1 MANPKMSQQWGEY
14 MSLLANE
21 GLPSSCNPDFG
32 TGTSNSDFGAGT
44 SNVDFGAGTSNYGAD
59 DYYPSMVAV
68 TSGLENIAIYHSEPS
83 QSQIHVSENFTP
95 HQDAAVDPIL
105 DTFGNLSDASSE
117 PDEVDYPIPPEDGPN
132 DVDINIM
139 AENFAQA
146 DSIDVPTM
154 KYAKFY
160 NKNEGKLDVGMLFKN
175 KVELIEAVKDH
186 SIRHARREYYVT
198 ESSKTKW
205 KVVCLHSTPGQ
216 VKQNPSYGIK
226 YVIQTVKDHTGYDIP
241 YQKAW
246 YSLKMAREIVYG
258 MWESS
263 VQMLPKYMGAL
274 KKYNPGTIVEWEHKA
289 FQPSTGAHV
298 IGYVFWAFAPYIEG
312 FQFCRNVISVDGT
325 HLYTK
330 YRHKMLIAAAMDGNQ
345 QVLPLAFAIVDDE
358 STSSWKWFLT
368 LLSRHVIRGRRGVCL
383 ISDRH
388 PGIIKAVREGS
399 DFVSPHGAHRY
410 CLRHVCSNFNTHYKN
425 VILKDL
431 CWRAGSEYQIRK
443 FNRIMEEIKS
453 QNIAAFEF
461 LDKINKEKWTAS
473 HDGGWRTGILTTN
486 MSECINGVL
495 KGARRLP
502 LTAIVEI
509 TLVRTVNYFVT
520 RERRSHAM
528 VANGQLWTDFAYKM
542 FNQWHQKSIDH
553 TVTKYNHRQQ
563 SASVVTKRQSGF
575 EINTHVVKITN
586 RECSCGKWTQFG
598 IPCSHAQKVCAAYNI
613 NAASMVKN
621 YYDVQAY
628 KNTYSKAFQPL
639 YPEDYW
645 DAPEFRL
652 VHDTTIRIST
662 RPGQNQ
668 TSRIHNEMDWRQT
681 RERQQAQ

>member
-1 MANPKMSQQWGEY
+1 MQAAERAACKQPRK
-14 MSLLANE
+14 AA
-21 GLPSSCNPDFG
+21 CNPDFG
-32 TGTSNSDFGAGT
+32 TGTSNPDFGAGT

-68 TSGLENIAIYHSEPS
+68 TSGLQNIAIYHSEPS

-139 AENFAQA
+139 AENFAQGMSSSPEPVQTNRTTPQSFYRSMPFFDQTFPEIPA
-146 DSIDVPTM
+146 DSIDVPIM

-160 NKNEGKLDVGMLFKN
+160 NKNKGKLDVGMLFKN

-216 VKQNPSYGIK
+216 VQQNPSYGIK
-226 YVIQTVKDHTGYDIP
+226 HVIQTVKDHTGYDIP

-258 MWESS
+258 TWESS
-263 VQMLPKYMGAL
+263 VQKLPKYMGAL
-274 KKYNPGTIVEWEHKA
+274 KKYNPGTIVEWEHKV

-298 IGYVFWAFAPYIEG
+298 IGYVFWAFAPCIEG

-345 QVLPLAFAIVDDE
+345 Q
-358 STSSWKWFLT
+358 
-368 LLSRHVIRGRRGVCL
+368 
-383 ISDRH
+383 
-388 PGIIKAVREGS
+388 
-399 DFVSPHGAHRY
+399 
-410 CLRHVCSNFNTHYKN
+410 
-425 VILKDL
+425 DL

-453 QNIAAFEF
+453 QNVAAFEF
-461 LDKINKEKWTAS
+461 LDKINKKKWTAS

-509 TLVRTVNYFVT
+509 TLARTVNYFVT

-575 EINTHVVKITN
+575 GLNTHVVKITN

-621 YYDVQAY
+621 YMMF
-628 KNTYSKAFQPL
+628 KLT
-639 YPEDYW
+639 
-645 DAPEFRL
+645 
-652 VHDTTIRIST
+652 
-662 RPGQNQ
+662 
-668 TSRIHNEMDWRQT
+668 RIHILRLFNHCIRKIIGMPRNFGWSMIRLFVSLHVQVEIKHHVFIT
-681 RERQQAQ
+681 RWIGGKRVKGSKLNKEKILQDNKSIGVGLYTIIVFLHF

>member
-1 MANPKMSQQWGEY
+1 MAGFLFLEVYVETQQIQPEATPQNYQQSGYMANPKMSQQWGEY

-21 GLPSSCNPDFG
+21 GLPSSLIPIL
-32 TGTSNSDFGAGT
+32 
-44 SNVDFGAGTSNYGAD
+44 VQVLLI
-59 DYYPSMVAV
+59 PILVQVLLMPILV
-68 TSGLENIAIYHSEPS
+68 
-83 QSQIHVSENFTP
+83 
-95 HQDAAVDPIL
+95 QDAAVDPIL

-139 AENFAQA
+139 AENFAQRMSSTPESVQTNRTTPQSFYRSMPFFDQTFPEIPA
-146 DSIDVPTM
+146 DDVPSM

-160 NKNEGKLDVGMLFKN
+160 NKNEDKLDVGMLLKN

-226 YVIQTVKDHTGYDIP
+226 HVIQTVKDHTGYDIP

-258 MWESS
+258 TWESS
-263 VQMLPKYMGAL
+263 VQKLPKYMGAL
-274 KKYNPGTIVEWEHKA
+274 KKYNPGTIVEWEHKT

-298 IGYVFWAFAPYIEG
+298 IGYVFWAFAPCIEG

-345 QVLPLAFAIVDDE
+345 QVLALAFAIVDDE

-388 PGIIKAVREGS
+388 PGIIKAVHEGS

-410 CLRHVCSNFNTHYKN
+410 FLRHVCFNFNTHYKN
-425 VILKDL
+425 MILKGL
-431 CWRAGSEYQIRK
+431 CWRAGSEYQIKK

-461 LDKINKEKWTAS
+461 LNKINKEKWTAS

-495 KGARRLP
+495 KGARS
-502 LTAIVEI
+502 
-509 TLVRTVNYFVT
+509 
-520 RERRSHAM
+520 RR
-528 VANGQLWTDFAYKM
+528 
-542 FNQWHQKSIDH
+542 
-553 TVTKYNHRQQ
+553 
-563 SASVVTKRQSGF
+563 
-575 EINTHVVKITN
+575 
-586 RECSCGKWTQFG
+586 
-598 IPCSHAQKVCAAYNI
+598 
-613 NAASMVKN
+613 
-621 YYDVQAY
+621 
-628 KNTYSKAFQPL
+628 
-639 YPEDYW
+639 
-645 DAPEFRL
+645 
-652 VHDTTIRIST
+652 
-662 RPGQNQ
+662 
-668 TSRIHNEMDWRQT
+668 
-681 RERQQAQ
+681 

>member
-1 MANPKMSQQWGEY
+1 MENPEMSQQWGEY

-32 TGTSNSDFGAGT
+32 TG
-44 SNVDFGAGTSNYGAD
+44 
-59 DYYPSMVAV
+59 
-68 TSGLENIAIYHSEPS
+68 LQNIAIYHSEPS

-139 AENFAQA
+139 AENFAQ
-146 DSIDVPTM
+146 
-154 KYAKFY
+154 
-160 NKNEGKLDVGMLFKN
+160 
-175 KVELIEAVKDH
+175 
-186 SIRHARREYYVT
+186 
-198 ESSKTKW
+198 
-205 KVVCLHSTPGQ
+205 GQ

-226 YVIQTVKDHTGYDIP
+226 HVIQTVKDHTGYDIP

-258 MWESS
+258 TWESS
-263 VQMLPKYMGAL
+263 VQKLPKYMGAL

-298 IGYVFWAFAPYIEG
+298 IGYVFWAFAPCIEG

-453 QNIAAFEF
+453 QNVAAFEF

-509 TLVRTVNYFVT
+509 TLARTVNYFVT

-575 EINTHVVKITN
+575 GLNTHVVKITN

-662 RPGQNQ
+662 RPGRNQ

-681 RERQQAQ
+681 RERQQAQQRENSSRQ

>member
-1 MANPKMSQQWGEY
+1 M
-14 MSLLANE
+14 
-21 GLPSSCNPDFG
+21 
-32 TGTSNSDFGAGT
+32 
-44 SNVDFGAGTSNYGAD
+44 
-59 DYYPSMVAV
+59 
-68 TSGLENIAIYHSEPS
+68 H
-83 QSQIHVSENFTP
+83 H
-95 HQDAAVDPIL
+95 
-105 DTFGNLSDASSE
+105 
-117 PDEVDYPIPPEDGPN
+117 
-132 DVDINIM
+132 
-139 AENFAQA
+139 
-146 DSIDVPTM
+146 
-154 KYAKFY
+154 
-160 NKNEGKLDVGMLFKN
+160 
-175 KVELIEAVKDH
+175 
-186 SIRHARREYYVT
+186 
-198 ESSKTKW
+198 
-205 KVVCLHSTPGQ
+205 
-216 VKQNPSYGIK
+216 
-226 YVIQTVKDHTGYDIP
+226 QTVKDHTGYDIP

-258 MWESS
+258 TWESS
-263 VQMLPKYMGAL
+263 VQKLPKYMGAL

-298 IGYVFWAFAPYIEG
+298 IGYVFWAFAPCIKG

-330 YRHKMLIAAAMDGNQ
+330 YRHKMLIAAAMDENQ

-368 LLSRHVIRGRRGVCL
+368 LLSRH
-383 ISDRH
+383 
-388 PGIIKAVREGS
+388 
-399 DFVSPHGAHRY
+399 
-410 CLRHVCSNFNTHYKN
+410 
-425 VILKDL
+425 
-431 CWRAGSEYQIRK
+431 EYQIRK

-495 KGARRLP
+495 KGARHLP

-528 VANGQLWTDFAYKM
+528 VANGQLWTDFAYK

-563 SASVVTKRQSGF
+563 SASVVTKRQLGF
-575 EINTHVVKITN
+575 GLNTHVVKITN

-613 NAASMVKN
+613 NAASLVKN

-639 YPEDYW
+639 YPENYW
-645 DAPEFRL
+645 DAPEFWL

-662 RPGQNQ
+662 RPDRNQ

-681 RERQQAQ
+681 RERQQAQQRENSSRQ

>member
-1 MANPKMSQQWGEY
+1 MANPKMSQQWSEY

-32 TGTSNSDFGAGT
+32 IGTSNLDFGAGT

-68 TSGLENIAIYHSEPS
+68 TAGLENIAIYHLEHS

-95 HQDAAVDPIL
+95 HQDATVDPIL

-117 PDEVDYPIPPEDGPN
+117 PDEVDYPIPPEDGPD

-139 AENFAQA
+139 AENFAQGMSSSPEPVQTNRTTPQSFYRSMPFFDQIFPEIPA

-226 YVIQTVKDHTGYDIP
+226 YVIQTVKDHTG
-241 YQKAW
+241 
-246 YSLKMAREIVYG
+246 
-258 MWESS
+258 
-263 VQMLPKYMGAL
+263 
-274 KKYNPGTIVEWEHKA
+274 
-289 FQPSTGAHV
+289 
-298 IGYVFWAFAPYIEG
+298 
-312 FQFCRNVISVDGT
+312 
-325 HLYTK
+325 
-330 YRHKMLIAAAMDGNQ
+330 
-345 QVLPLAFAIVDDE
+345 
-358 STSSWKWFLT
+358 
-368 LLSRHVIRGRRGVCL
+368 HVIRGRRGVCL

-528 VANGQLWTDFAYKM
+528 VANGQLWTDFAYNM

-575 EINTHVVKITN
+575 GLNTHVVKITN
-586 RECSCGKWTQFG
+586 RECSCSKWTQFG

-613 NAASMVKN
+613 NATSIVKD

-652 VHDTTIRIST
+652 VHNTTIRISI
-662 RPGQNQ
+662 RPGRNQ

-681 RERQQAQ
+681 RERQQAQQRENFSRQ

>member
-1 MANPKMSQQWGEY
+1 MENPEMSQQWGEY

-32 TGTSNSDFGAGT
+32 TGTSNPNFGAGT
-44 SNVDFGAGTSNYGAD
+44 SNVDFGA
-59 DYYPSMVAV
+59 
-68 TSGLENIAIYHSEPS
+68 EPS

-139 AENFAQA
+139 AENFAQGMSSSPEPVQTNRTTPQSFYRSMPFFDQTFPEIPA

-226 YVIQTVKDHTGYDIP
+226 HVIQTVKDHTGYDIP

-258 MWESS
+258 TWESS
-263 VQMLPKYMGAL
+263 VQKLPKYMGAL

-298 IGYVFWAFAPYIEG
+298 IGYVFWAFAPCIEG

-453 QNIAAFEF
+453 QNVAA
-461 LDKINKEKWTAS
+461 LNSWT
-473 HDGGWRTGILTTN
+473 RLTR
-486 MSECINGVL
+486 
-495 KGARRLP
+495 K
-502 LTAIVEI
+502 
-509 TLVRTVNYFVT
+509 
-520 RERRSHAM
+520 
-528 VANGQLWTDFAYKM
+528 NGQLLMMVD
-542 FNQWHQKSIDH
+542 
-553 TVTKYNHRQQ
+553 
-563 SASVVTKRQSGF
+563 G
-575 EINTHVVKITN
+575 
-586 RECSCGKWTQFG
+586 
-598 IPCSHAQKVCAAYNI
+598 AQ
-613 NAASMVKN
+613 
-621 YYDVQAY
+621 
-628 KNTYSKAFQPL
+628 
-639 YPEDYW
+639 
-645 DAPEFRL
+645 EF
-652 VHDTTIRIST
+652 
-662 RPGQNQ
+662 
-668 TSRIHNEMDWRQT
+668 
-681 RERQQAQ
+681 

>member
-1 MANPKMSQQWGEY
+1 
-14 MSLLANE
+14 
-21 GLPSSCNPDFG
+21 
-32 TGTSNSDFGAGT
+32 
-44 SNVDFGAGTSNYGAD
+44 
-59 DYYPSMVAV
+59 
-68 TSGLENIAIYHSEPS
+68 
-83 QSQIHVSENFTP
+83 
-95 HQDAAVDPIL
+95 
-105 DTFGNLSDASSE
+105 
-117 PDEVDYPIPPEDGPN
+117 
-132 DVDINIM
+132 
-139 AENFAQA
+139 
-146 DSIDVPTM
+146 
-154 KYAKFY
+154 
-160 NKNEGKLDVGMLFKN
+160 
-175 KVELIEAVKDH
+175 
-186 SIRHARREYYVT
+186 
-198 ESSKTKW
+198 
-205 KVVCLHSTPGQ
+205 
-216 VKQNPSYGIK
+216 
-226 YVIQTVKDHTGYDIP
+226 
-241 YQKAW
+241 
-246 YSLKMAREIVYG
+246 MAREIVYG
-258 MWESS
+258 TWESS
-263 VQMLPKYMGAL
+263 VQKLPKYMGAL

-298 IGYVFWAFAPYIEG
+298 IGYVFWAFAPCIEG

-453 QNIAAFEF
+453 QNVAAFEF

-509 TLVRTVNYFVT
+509 TLARTVNYFVT

-575 EINTHVVKITN
+575 GLNTHVVKITN
-586 RECSCGKWTQFG
+586 RECSCG
-598 IPCSHAQKVCAAYNI
+598 
-613 NAASMVKN
+613 
-621 YYDVQAY
+621 
-628 KNTYSKAFQPL
+628 
-639 YPEDYW
+639 
-645 DAPEFRL
+645 R
-652 VHDTTIRIST
+652 
-662 RPGQNQ
+662 NQ

-681 RERQQAQ
+681 RERQQAQQRENSSRQ

>member
-1 MANPKMSQQWGEY
+1 MSQQWGEY

-32 TGTSNSDFGAGT
+32 TGTSNPDFGAGT

-139 AENFAQA
+139 AENFAQGMSSSPEPVQTNRTTPQSFYRSMPFF
-146 DSIDVPTM
+146 DQTFRRYQRISIDVPTM

-216 VKQNPSYGIK
+216 VQQNPSYGIK
-226 YVIQTVKDHTGYDIP
+226 HVIQTVKDHTGYDIP

-258 MWESS
+258 TWESS
-263 VQMLPKYMGAL
+263 VQKLPKYMGAL

-298 IGYVFWAFAPYIEG
+298 IGYVFWAFAPCIEG

-345 QVLPLAFAIVDDE
+345 QLLMMVD
-358 STSSWKWFLT
+358 
-368 LLSRHVIRGRRGVCL
+368 
-383 ISDRH
+383 
-388 PGIIKAVREGS
+388 
-399 DFVSPHGAHRY
+399 GA
-410 CLRHVCSNFNTHYKN
+410 
-425 VILKDL
+425 
-431 CWRAGSEYQIRK
+431 Q
-443 FNRIMEEIKS
+443 
-453 QNIAAFEF
+453 EF
-461 LDKINKEKWTAS
+461 C
-473 HDGGWRTGILTTN
+473 N

-575 EINTHVVKITN
+575 GLNTHVVKITN

-662 RPGQNQ
+662 RPGRNQ

-681 RERQQAQ
+681 RERQQAQQRENSSRQ

>member
-1 MANPKMSQQWGEY
+1 MLVQIKDDDTLSFFLDETAGFLFLEVYVETQQIQPEATPQNYQHGGYMANPEMSQQWGEY

-32 TGTSNSDFGAGT
+32 TGTYNPDFGAGT
-44 SNVDFGAGTSNYGAD
+44 FNVDFGAGTSNYSAD

-68 TSGLENIAIYHSEPS
+68 TSGLKNIAIYHSELS

-95 HQDAAVDPIL
+95 HQDAAVDSIL
-105 DTFGNLSDASSE
+105 DTFGNISDASSE

-139 AENFAQA
+139 AENFAQCMSSSPEPVQTNRTTPQSFYRSMPFFDQTFPEIPA
-146 DSIDVPTM
+146 DSIDVPIM

-160 NKNEGKLDVGMLFKN
+160 NKNKGKLDVGMLFKN

-205 KVVCLHSTPGQ
+205 KVVCLHSTQ
-216 VKQNPSYGIK
+216 VQQNPSYGIK
-226 YVIQTVKDHTGYDIP
+226 HVIQTVKDHTGYDIP

-258 MWESS
+258 TWESS
-263 VQMLPKYMGAL
+263 VQKLPKYMGAL
-274 KKYNPGTIVEWEHKA
+274 KK
-289 FQPSTGAHV
+289 
-298 IGYVFWAFAPYIEG
+298 
-312 FQFCRNVISVDGT
+312 
-325 HLYTK
+325 
-330 YRHKMLIAAAMDGNQ
+330 
-345 QVLPLAFAIVDDE
+345 VLPLAFAIVDDE

-383 ISDRH
+383 ISNRH
-388 PGIIKAVREGS
+388 PDIIKAVRECS

-453 QNIAAFEF
+453 QNIVAFQF

-486 MSECINGVL
+486 MPECINGVL

-509 TLVRTVNYFVT
+509 TLVRTVNYFCDEGE
-520 RERRSHAM
+520 RESC
-528 VANGQLWTDFAYKM
+528 NG
-542 FNQWHQKSIDH
+542 
-553 TVTKYNHRQQ
+553 RQRP
-563 SASVVTKRQSGF
+563 TLDGF
-575 EINTHVVKITN
+575 CI
-586 RECSCGKWTQFG
+586 
-598 IPCSHAQKVCAAYNI
+598 
-613 NAASMVKN
+613 
-621 YYDVQAY
+621 
-628 KNTYSKAFQPL
+628 
-639 YPEDYW
+639 
-645 DAPEFRL
+645 
-652 VHDTTIRIST
+652 
-662 RPGQNQ
+662 
-668 TSRIHNEMDWRQT
+668 
-681 RERQQAQ
+681 

>member
-1 MANPKMSQQWGEY
+1 MLVQIKDDDTLSFFLDETAGFRFLEVYVETQQIQPEATPQNYQQGGYMANPKMSQQWGEY

-32 TGTSNSDFGAGT
+32 TGTSNPDFGAGT
-44 SNVDFGAGTSNYGAD
+44 SNVDFGAG
-59 DYYPSMVAV
+59 
-68 TSGLENIAIYHSEPS
+68 
-83 QSQIHVSENFTP
+83 
-95 HQDAAVDPIL
+95 
-105 DTFGNLSDASSE
+105 
-117 PDEVDYPIPPEDGPN
+117 
-132 DVDINIM
+132 
-139 AENFAQA
+139 
-146 DSIDVPTM
+146 
-154 KYAKFY
+154 
-160 NKNEGKLDVGMLFKN
+160 
-175 KVELIEAVKDH
+175 
-186 SIRHARREYYVT
+186 
-198 ESSKTKW
+198 
-205 KVVCLHSTPGQ
+205 Q
-216 VKQNPSYGIK
+216 VQQNPSYGIK
-226 YVIQTVKDHTGYDIP
+226 HVIQTVKDHTGYDIP

-258 MWESS
+258 TWEI
-263 VQMLPKYMGAL
+263 
-274 KKYNPGTIVEWEHKA
+274 N
-289 FQPSTGAHV
+289 
-298 IGYVFWAFAPYIEG
+298 
-312 FQFCRNVISVDGT
+312 
-325 HLYTK
+325 
-330 YRHKMLIAAAMDGNQ
+330 RHKMLIAAAMDGNQ
-345 QVLPLAFAIVDDE
+345 Q
-358 STSSWKWFLT
+358 
-368 LLSRHVIRGRRGVCL
+368 
-383 ISDRH
+383 
-388 PGIIKAVREGS
+388 
-399 DFVSPHGAHRY
+399 
-410 CLRHVCSNFNTHYKN
+410 
-425 VILKDL
+425 DL

-453 QNIAAFEF
+453 QNVAAFEF

-575 EINTHVVKITN
+575 GLNTHVVKITN

-639 YPEDYW
+639 YPDDYW

-662 RPGQNQ
+662 RPGRNQ

-681 RERQQAQ
+681 RERQQAQQRENSSRQ

>member
-1 MANPKMSQQWGEY
+1 MHDKLTDVA
-14 MSLLANE
+14 SLL
-21 GLPSSCNPDFG
+21 
-32 TGTSNSDFGAGT
+32 
-44 SNVDFGAGTSNYGAD
+44 
-59 DYYPSMVAV
+59 
-68 TSGLENIAIYHSEPS
+68 LE
-83 QSQIHVSENFTP
+83 
-95 HQDAAVDPIL
+95 
-105 DTFGNLSDASSE
+105 
-117 PDEVDYPIPPEDGPN
+117 
-132 DVDINIM
+132 
-139 AENFAQA
+139 
-146 DSIDVPTM
+146 
-154 KYAKFY
+154 
-160 NKNEGKLDVGMLFKN
+160 
-175 KVELIEAVKDH
+175 
-186 SIRHARREYYVT
+186 
-198 ESSKTKW
+198 
-205 KVVCLHSTPGQ
+205 Q

-246 YSLKMAREIVYG
+246 YSLKMAREIVCG
-258 MWESS
+258 TWESS
-263 VQMLPKYMGAL
+263 VQKLPKYMGAL
-274 KKYNPGTIVEWEHKA
+274 KKYNPRTIVEWEHKT

-298 IGYVFWAFAPYIEG
+298 IGYVFWAFAPCIEG

-383 ISDRH
+383 IFDRH
-388 PGIIKAVREGS
+388 PDIIKAVRE
-399 DFVSPHGAHRY
+399 
-410 CLRHVCSNFNTHYKN
+410 
-425 VILKDL
+425 
-431 CWRAGSEYQIRK
+431 
-443 FNRIMEEIKS
+443 
-453 QNIAAFEF
+453 
-461 LDKINKEKWTAS
+461 
-473 HDGGWRTGILTTN
+473 GILTTN

-509 TLVRTVNYFVT
+509 TLVRTVNYFVM
-520 RERRSHAM
+520 RERRSHEM

-563 SASVVTKRQSGF
+563 SASVVTKRQLGF
-575 EINTHVVKITN
+575 GLNTHVVKITN

-662 RPGQNQ
+662 RPGRNQ

-681 RERQQAQ
+681 RERQQAQQRENSSRQ

>member
-1 MANPKMSQQWGEY
+1 MLVQIKDDDTLSFFLDETAGFRFLEVYVENTTNPTGSYSTKLPTGWIHGKSGNEPTMGEY

-32 TGTSNSDFGAGT
+32 TGTSNPDFGAGT

-68 TSGLENIAIYHSEPS
+68 TSGLQNIAIYHSEPS

-139 AENFAQA
+139 AENFAQGMSSSPEPVQTNRTTPQSFYRSMPFFDQTFPEIPA

-216 VKQNPSYGIK
+216 VQQNPSYGIK
-226 YVIQTVKDHTGYDIP
+226 HVIQTVKDHTGYDIP

-258 MWESS
+258 TWESS
-263 VQMLPKYMGAL
+263 VQKLPKYMGAL

-298 IGYVFWAFAPYIEG
+298 IGYVFWAFAPCIEG

-388 PGIIKAVREGS
+388 PGIIKAVREG
-399 DFVSPHGAHRY
+399 
-410 CLRHVCSNFNTHYKN
+410 
-425 VILKDL
+425 
-431 CWRAGSEYQIRK
+431 
-443 FNRIMEEIKS
+443 
-453 QNIAAFEF
+453 
-461 LDKINKEKWTAS
+461 
-473 HDGGWRTGILTTN
+473 ILTTN

-509 TLVRTVNYFVT
+509 TLARTVNYFVT

-575 EINTHVVKITN
+575 GLNTHVVKITN

-662 RPGQNQ
+662 RP
-668 TSRIHNEMDWRQT
+668 
-681 RERQQAQ
+681 

>member
-1 MANPKMSQQWGEY
+1 MLVQIKDDDTLSFFLDETAGFRFLEVYVETQQIQPEATPQNYQQGGYMENPEMSQQWGEY

-32 TGTSNSDFGAGT
+32 TGTSNPDFGAGT

-68 TSGLENIAIYHSEPS
+68 TSGLQNIAIYHSEPS

-139 AENFAQA
+139 AENFAQ
-146 DSIDVPTM
+146 
-154 KYAKFY
+154 
-160 NKNEGKLDVGMLFKN
+160 
-175 KVELIEAVKDH
+175 
-186 SIRHARREYYVT
+186 
-198 ESSKTKW
+198 
-205 KVVCLHSTPGQ
+205 GQ
-216 VKQNPSYGIK
+216 VQQNPSYGIK
-226 YVIQTVKDHTGYDIP
+226 HVIQTVKDHTGYDIP

-258 MWESS
+258 TWESS
-263 VQMLPKYMGAL
+263 VQKLPKYMGAL

-298 IGYVFWAFAPYIEG
+298 IGYVFWAFAPCIEG

-388 PGIIKAVREGS
+388 PGIIKAVREESLIGLWK
-399 DFVSPHGAHRY
+399 R
-410 CLRHVCSNFNTHYKN
+410 
-425 VILKDL
+425 
-431 CWRAGSEYQIRK
+431 
-443 FNRIMEEIKS
+443 KS
-453 QNIAAFEF
+453 QNVAAFEF

-509 TLVRTVNYFVT
+509 TLARTVNYFVT

-575 EINTHVVKITN
+575 GLNTHVVKITN

-628 KNTYSKAFQPL
+628 KNTF
-639 YPEDYW
+639 
-645 DAPEFRL
+645 
-652 VHDTTIRIST
+652 
-662 RPGQNQ
+662 
-668 TSRIHNEMDWRQT
+668 
-681 RERQQAQ
+681 

>member
-1 MANPKMSQQWGEY
+1 MGRIYVALGH
-14 MSLLANE
+14 E
-21 GLPSSCNPDFG
+21 GLPSSCNPIL
-32 TGTSNSDFGAGT
+32 
-44 SNVDFGAGTSNYGAD
+44 V
-59 DYYPSMVAV
+59 
-68 TSGLENIAIYHSEPS
+68 
-83 QSQIHVSENFTP
+83 
-95 HQDAAVDPIL
+95 QDAAVDPIL

-139 AENFAQA
+139 AENFAQGMSSSPEPVQTNRTTPQSFYRSMPFFDQTFPEIPA

-205 KVVCLHSTPGQ
+205 KVSVCTLHQ
-216 VKQNPSYGIK
+216 VQQNPSYGIK
-226 YVIQTVKDHTGYDIP
+226 HVIQTVKDHTGYIP

-258 MWESS
+258 TWESS
-263 VQMLPKYMGAL
+263 VQKLPKYMGAL
-274 KKYNPGTIVEWEHKA
+274 KK
-289 FQPSTGAHV
+289 
-298 IGYVFWAFAPYIEG
+298 
-312 FQFCRNVISVDGT
+312 D
-325 HLYTK
+325 
-330 YRHKMLIAAAMDGNQ
+330 
-345 QVLPLAFAIVDDE
+345 
-358 STSSWKWFLT
+358 
-368 LLSRHVIRGRRGVCL
+368 
-383 ISDRH
+383 
-388 PGIIKAVREGS
+388 
-399 DFVSPHGAHRY
+399 
-410 CLRHVCSNFNTHYKN
+410 
-425 VILKDL
+425 
-431 CWRAGSEYQIRK
+431 
-443 FNRIMEEIKS
+443 KS
-453 QNIAAFEF
+453 QNVAAFEF
-461 LDKINKEKWTAS
+461 LNKINKEKWTAS

-509 TLVRTVNYFVT
+509 TLARTVNYFVT

-575 EINTHVVKITN
+575 GLNTHVVKITN

-662 RPGQNQ
+662 RPGRNQ

-681 RERQQAQ
+681 RERQQAQQRENSSRQ

>member
-1 MANPKMSQQWGEY
+1 MLVQIKDDDTLSFFLDETAGFRFLEVYVETQQIQPEATPQNYQQGGYMENPEMSQQWGEY

-32 TGTSNSDFGAGT
+32 TGTSNPDFGAGT

-68 TSGLENIAIYHSEPS
+68 TSGLQNIAIYHSEPS

-139 AENFAQA
+139 AENFAQGMSSSPEPVQTNRTTPQSFYRSMPFFDQTFPEIPA

-226 YVIQTVKDHTGYDIP
+226 HVIQTVKDHTG
-241 YQKAW
+241 
-246 YSLKMAREIVYG
+246 
-258 MWESS
+258 
-263 VQMLPKYMGAL
+263 
-274 KKYNPGTIVEWEHKA
+274 
-289 FQPSTGAHV
+289 
-298 IGYVFWAFAPYIEG
+298 
-312 FQFCRNVISVDGT
+312 
-325 HLYTK
+325 
-330 YRHKMLIAAAMDGNQ
+330 
-345 QVLPLAFAIVDDE
+345 
-358 STSSWKWFLT
+358 
-368 LLSRHVIRGRRGVCL
+368 HVIRGRRGVCL

-453 QNIAAFEF
+453 QNVAAFEF

-509 TLVRTVNYFVT
+509 TLARTVNYFVT

-575 EINTHVVKITN
+575 GLNTHVVKITN

-662 RPGQNQ
+662 RPGRNQ

-681 RERQQAQ
+681 RERQQAQQRENSSRQ